1 MRRHDRGAFARWP
14 AVLAVTGPQK
24 GPTDGGVVCFFFSHQ
39 NTSGGSTDN
48 RPVMAGLLLVSLRFV
63 EPEDHVWCVE
73 PPPLR
78 RWYGGTTPVAR
89 RLDRVCH

>member
-24 GPTDGGVVCFFFSHQ
+24 GPTDGGVVYFFFSHQ

-73 PPPLR
+73 PSPKAMVR
-78 RWYGGTTPVAR
+78 GHHAR
-89 RLDRVCH
+89 CKAFGPQCR